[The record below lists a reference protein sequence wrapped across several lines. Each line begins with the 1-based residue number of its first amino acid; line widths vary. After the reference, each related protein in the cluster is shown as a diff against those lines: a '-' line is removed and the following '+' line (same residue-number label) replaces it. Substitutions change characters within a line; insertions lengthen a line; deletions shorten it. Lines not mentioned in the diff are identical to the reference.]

1 MFLVIFFQLMFH
13 LLFTK
18 MNVTIQIKD
27 HEILIIITKKID
39 IAFFFCYE
47 QKKAFKEWPL
57 KSCVHEIIFEMLTV
71 VL

>member
-1 MFLVIFFQLMFH
+1 MFH

-39 IAFFFCYE
+39 IAFFCYE
-47 QKKAFKEWPL
+47 
-57 KSCVHEIIFEMLTV
+57 
-71 VL
+71 

>member
-1 MFLVIFFQLMFH
+1 MFRLRSQDGSVFILFNDIFFLHMFLVIFFQLMFH

-27 HEILIIITKKID
+27 HEILIIITKEID

-47 QKKAFKEWPL
+47 
-57 KSCVHEIIFEMLTV
+57 
-71 VL
+71 

>member
-18 MNVTIQIKD
+18 MNVTIQIKY

-39 IAFFFCYE
+39 IAFFSAMNRR
-47 QKKAFKEWPL
+47 KHSRNDL
-57 KSCVHEIIFEMLTV
+57 LSCVFMRSSLKC
-71 VL
+71 

>member
-1 MFLVIFFQLMFH
+1 
-13 LLFTK
+13 

-47 QKKAFKEWPL
+47 
-57 KSCVHEIIFEMLTV
+57 
-71 VL
+71 